1 MAPHKEYRMNIKNK
15 SLFIVGVIAL
25 VCLGLIII
33 SEPIQDVLSQVKPT
47 QPGAWQGVEN
57 QIN

>member
-1 MAPHKEYRMNIKNK
+1 MNIKNK

-57 QIN
+57 QIH